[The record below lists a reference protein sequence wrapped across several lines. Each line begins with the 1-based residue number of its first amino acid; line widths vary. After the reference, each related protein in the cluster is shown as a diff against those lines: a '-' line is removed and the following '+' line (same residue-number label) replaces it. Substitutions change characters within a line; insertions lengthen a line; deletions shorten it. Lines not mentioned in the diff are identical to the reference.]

1 MTILASTRAKAIV
14 AAIGGGVLVV
24 YDESSIQLI
33 RDALMV
39 TLKIAAPLLMA
50 GMLIGLLISLIQSIT
65 SIQDQTLTFVPKLI
79 GVIVIAI
86 VLLPWII
93 GRILIFTAD
102 MFQLF

>member
-1 MTILASTRAKAIV
+1 M
-14 AAIGGGVLVV
+14 V

-39 TLKIAAPLLMA
+39 TLKIAAPLLMV
-50 GMLIGLLISLIQSIT
+50 GMIIGLLVSLVQSIT

-79 GVIVIAI
+79 GVIVVAI

-93 GRILIFTAD
+93 GRIIIFTSE
-102 MFQLF
+102 MLQLF